1 MPRDPQDA
9 EDRGDPEVPEAP
21 EYGESAAGGRRGRGR
36 PAGARSGTPET
47 RDRILAAAREE
58 FSARGYDKTSIRSI
72 ARSAGVDAALVHHY
86 FGAKEQ
92 VFAASIEM
100 TFEPAFGVPEILAA
114 GPDDVGERLARFFVS
129 IWENP
134 VTRAPMLA
142 VMRSAVTNETAA
154 SVLRGIV
161 LRRMLERVADELK
174 VPDPRLRAELAA
186 SQMLGI
192 AMMRYVVR
200 VEPLASA
207 DIEEVVR
214 LVAPTLQRYLAE
226 PGDVAG

>member
-1 MPRDPQDA
+1 MPQEPPHDPEAPQDA
-9 EDRGDPEVPEAP
+9 E
-21 EYGESAAGGRRGRGR
+21 SAAGTGRRGRGR

-100 TFEPAFGVPEILAA
+100 TFEPAFGVPDVLAA
-114 GPDDVGERLARFFVS
+114 GPDGVGERLARFFVS

-142 VMRSAVTNETAA
+142 VMRSAVSNETAA

-161 LRRMLERVADELK
+161 LRRMLERVAAELK

-186 SQMLGI
+186 SQMVGI

-200 VEPLASA
+200 IEPLASA

-214 LVAPTLQRYLAE
+214 LVAPTLQRYLADPD
-226 PGDVAG
+226 PGAAVTG